1 MSEDDRSSLLV
12 DDAEGDGDRCD
23 VEDSDADEDDAAVEA
38 ERRLAPSPLSLEF
51 PPTALL
57 TSPRHIV
64 VRADGLCGRPE
75 IWDKILSMVD

>member
-64 VRADGLCGRPE
+64 VRADGY
-75 IWDKILSMVD
+75 VDDRRSGI